1 MTASLLV
8 IACGAIARELIQLKN
23 ANGWEHMEVQ
33 CLPAELHNH
42 PQKIPE
48 QVESKLATQRKR
60 FDRVFVAYADCGTGG
75 ALDRLLEPLGIDR
88 LPGAHCYEFFA
99 GSQAFE
105 QLADEEPGTFYL
117 TDFLVRHFDR
127 LVIQGLGLD
136 KHPELRDSYF
146 GNYRRLVYL
155 AQTRSEELETRARA
169 CAEQLQ
175 LDYQLRHTGLA
186 HFEKALAHRG
196 PQEKPWQN

>member
-1 MTASLLV
+1 MSASLLV
-8 IACGAIARELIQLKN
+8 IACGAIARELVQLKN
-23 ANGWEHMEVQ
+23 ANGWDHMEVQ

-48 QVESKLATQRKR
+48 QVEAKLATERQR
-60 FDRVFVAYADCGTGG
+60 FDKVFVAYADCGTGG

-99 GSQAFE
+99 GSQVFG

-136 KHPELRDSYF
+136 RHPELRDSYF
-146 GNYRRLVYL
+146 GNYHRLVYL
-155 AQTRSEELETRARA
+155 AQSRSDELETRARA

-175 LDYQLRHTGLA
+175 LEYQFRNTGLE
-186 HFEKALAHRG
+186 HFEKALAHKG
-196 PQEKPWQN
+196 PQEKSWQN

>member
-1 MTASLLV
+1 MSASLLV
-8 IACGAIARELIQLKN
+8 IACGAIARELIQLKK
-23 ANGWEHMEVQ
+23 ANHWEHMEVQ
-33 CLPAELHNH
+33 CLPAELHNT
-42 PQKIPE
+42 PKKIPE
-48 QVESKLATQRKR
+48 QVEAKLLAERQR
-60 FDRVFVAYADCGTGG
+60 FDQVFVAYADCGTGG
-75 ALDRLLEPLGIDR
+75 GLDRLLEPLGIDR

-99 GSQAFE
+99 GSQVFGE
-105 QLADEEPGTFYL
+105 LAAEEPGTFYL

-136 KHPELRDSYF
+136 RHPELRDSYF

-155 AQTRSEELETRARA
+155 AQTRSDELDTQARA
-169 CAEQLQ
+169 CAAKLK

-186 HFEKALAHRG
+186 HFERALTHQG

>member
-1 MTASLLV
+1 MSASLLV
-8 IACGAIARELIQLKN
+8 IACGAIARELIQLKK

-33 CLPAELHNH
+33 CLPAELHNY

-48 QVESKLATQRKR
+48 QVQAKLAAEQKR
-60 FDRVFVAYADCGTGG
+60 FDKVFVAYADCGTGG
-75 ALDRLLEPLGIDR
+75 GLDRLLEPLGIDR

-99 GSQAFE
+99 GSQAFG

-136 KHPELRDSYF
+136 RHPELRDSYF

-155 AQTRSEELETRARA
+155 AQTRSDELEARARA
-169 CAEQLQ
+169 CADRLQ
-175 LDYQLRHTGLA
+175 LDYRLRRTGLG
-186 HFEKALAHRG
+186 HFEKALAHQCA
-196 PQEKPWQN
+196 QERSWQN

>member
-1 MTASLLV
+1 MSASLLV
-8 IACGAIARELIQLKN
+8 IACGAIARELIQLKK

-33 CLPAELHNH
+33 CLPAELHNY

-48 QVESKLATQRKR
+48 QVQAKLAAEQKR
-60 FDRVFVAYADCGTGG
+60 FDKVFVAYADCGTGG
-75 ALDRLLEPLGIDR
+75 GLDRLLEPLGIDR

-99 GSQAFE
+99 GSQAFG

-136 KHPELRDSYF
+136 RHPELRDSYF

-155 AQTRSEELETRARA
+155 AQTRSDELEARARA
-169 CAEQLQ
+169 CADRLQ
-175 LDYQLRHTGLA
+175 LDYRLRRTGLG
-186 HFEKALAHRG
+186 HFEKALAHQG
-196 PQEKPWQN
+196 AQERSWQN